1 MDSKL
6 SLNKTASVDLNIDAV
21 MADLEVIEPLIS
33 IFPKLESLTKLG
45 PNTFEWKLKPIGAM
59 GVSHAVHYAA
69 TYEVDKANGRLSFKA
84 NEGIGNANL
93 SGVFQFKP
101 NGNKVDIEI
110 EINGLLRDIKV
121 PMLLKA
127 ATPGFIK
134 TMFDGLV
141 DRFIEKLEEKY
152 GK

>member
-6 SLNKTASVDLNIDAV
+6 SLDKTATVALNYDAV
-21 MADLEVIEPLIS
+21 LADLEAIEPLIS
-33 IFPKLESLTKLG
+33 IFPKLESLNKLD

-84 NEGIGNANL
+84 KEGIGNASL
-93 SGVFQFKP
+93 SGAFQFKP
-101 NGNKVDIEI
+101 NGKQVDIEI
-110 EINGLLRDIKV
+110 EINGQLREIKV

-141 DRFIEKLEEKY
+141 DRFIEKLGEKY

>member
-6 SLNKTASVDLNIDAV
+6 SLNKTASVALNYQAV
-21 MADLEVIEPLIS
+21 VADLEAIEPLIS
-33 IFPKLESLTKLG
+33 IFPKLESLAKLDA
-45 PNTFEWKLKPIGAM
+45 NTYEWKLKPIGAM

-69 TYEVDKANGRLSFKA
+69 VYTVDKANGRLSFKA
-84 NEGIGNANL
+84 KEGVGNASL

-101 NGNKVDIEI
+101 NGDKVDIEV

-141 DRFIEKLEEKY
+141 DRFIEKLGEKY

>member
-6 SLNKTASVDLNIDAV
+6 SLDKTASVALNYEAV
-21 MADLEVIEPLIS
+21 LADLEAIEPLIS

-45 PNTFEWKLKPIGAM
+45 PNAFEWKLKPIGAM

-69 TYEVDKANGRLSFKA
+69 TYEVDKANGRLNFHAK
-84 NEGIGNANL
+84 EGIGNASL
-93 SGVFQFKP
+93 SGCFQFKK
-101 NGNKVDIEI
+101 NGAKVDIEV
-110 EINGLLRDIKV
+110 EIKGQLRDIKV

-134 TMFDGLV
+134 TMFEGLV

>member
-6 SLNKTASVDLNIDAV
+6 SLSKQATVDVAYSALA
-21 MADLEVIEPLIS
+21 ADLEAIEPLIS
-33 IFPKLESLTKLG
+33 IFPKLESLSKIG

-69 TYEVDKANGRLSFKA
+69 TYEVDKSKGLITFKA
-84 NEGIGNANL
+84 KEGIGNASL
-93 SGVFQFKP
+93 SGSFGFTDKS
-101 NGNKVDIEI
+101 GKVLVDVSIQGE
-110 EINGLLRDIKV
+110 LREIKV

-134 TMFDGLV
+134 TMFEGLV
-141 DRFIEKLEEKY
+141 DRFIEKIGEKY

>member
-6 SLNKTASVDLNIDAV
+6 SLDKTASAALNYEAV
-21 MADLEVIEPLIS
+21 LADLESIEPLIS

-45 PNTFEWKLKPIGAM
+45 PNAYEWKLKPIGAM

-69 TYEVDKANGRLSFKA
+69 TYEVDKASGRLSFKA
-84 NEGIGNANL
+84 KEGVGNANL
-93 SGVFQFKP
+93 SGFFQFKP
-101 NGNKVDIEI
+101 NGDKVDIEV

-141 DRFIEKLEEKY
+141 DRFIEKLGEKY

>member
-6 SLNKTASVDLNIDAV
+6 SLDKTATAALNYDAV
-21 MADLEVIEPLIS
+21 IADLEAIEPLIS

-69 TYEVDKANGRLSFKA
+69 TYEFDKAKGCLKFTAK
-84 NEGIGNANL
+84 EGIGNASL
-93 SGVFQFKP
+93 SGSFQFKP
-101 NGNKVDIEI
+101 NGLNVDIEVQ
-110 EINGLLRDIKV
+110 INGLLREIKV

-141 DRFIEKLEEKY
+141 DRFIEKLGEKY

>member
-84 NEGIGNANL
+84 KEGIGNANL

>member
-6 SLNKTASVDLNIDAV
+6 SLDKTASVKLNQDALF
-21 MADLEVIEPLIS
+21 ADLKAIEPVIS
-33 IFPKLESLTKLG
+33 IFPKLESLTKIG
-45 PNTFEWKLKPIGAM
+45 PNAFEWKLKPIGAM

-69 TYEVDKANGRLSFKA
+69 SYELDEAKGRLNFVGK
-84 NEGIGNANL
+84 EGIGNATL
-93 SGVFQFKP
+93 SGFFDFKT
-101 NGNKVDIEI
+101 NGDNIDIEVQI
-110 EINGLLRDIKV
+110 KGQLRDIKV

-134 TMFDGLV
+134 TMFEGLV
-141 DRFIEKLEEKY
+141 DRYIEKLEEKY

>member
-6 SLNKTASVDLNIDAV
+6 SLDKTASAALNYEAV
-21 MADLEVIEPLIS
+21 LADLEAIEPLIS
-33 IFPKLESLTKLG
+33 IFPKLESLKQLS
-45 PNTFEWKLKPIGAM
+45 PNTYEWKLKPIGAM

-69 TYEVDKANGRLSFKA
+69 TYEFDKANGRLAFKA
-84 NEGIGNANL
+84 KEGIGNASL
-93 SGVFQFKP
+93 SGSFQFKQ
-101 NGNKVDIEI
+101 NGGKVDIEVQ
-110 EINGLLRDIKV
+110 INGQLRDIKV

-134 TMFDGLV
+134 TMFDGLI
-141 DRFIEKLEEKY
+141 DRFIEKLGEKY